1 MKIELRHFYIVPQ
14 VAASLLG
21 VFLGVA
27 ARDPMTTYLG
37 CCVLTV
43 CFAINMLAV
52 AYCSFCLERGLTI
65 PKIHYYEKTAL
76 LWESVAEEL
85 RKEGKFACLDTF
97 ADTLV
102 QATKERDKE

>member
-14 VAASLLG
+14 VAA
-21 VFLGVA
+21 VMVA
-27 ARDPMTTYLG
+27 GGAINNTTTYLG
-37 CCVLTV
+37 CCEIVV
-43 CFAINMLAV
+43 CSVINLAAV

-97 ADTLV
+97 ADNLV
-102 QATKERDKE
+102 QATKELDKQ

>member
-1 MKIELRHFYIVPQ
+1 MKIEFKSIYHVPQ
-14 VAASLLG
+14 VASVMLAG
-21 VFLGVA
+21 
-27 ARDPMTTYLG
+27 
-37 CCVLTV
+37 
-43 CFAINMLAV
+43 FAINTTTTHLEFCGIVACVVINLVAV
-52 AYCSFCLERGLTI
+52 AYCSFCMERGLTI

-102 QATKERDKE
+102 KATRERDKE

>member
-1 MKIELRHFYIVPQ
+1 MDIELRHFSYVPQ
-14 VAASLLG
+14 IAVSLLG
-21 VFLGVA
+21 VFLGVT

-43 CFAINMLAV
+43 CFVINILAV
-52 AYCSFCLERGLTI
+52 AYCSFCMEKGLTI
-65 PKIHYYEKTAL
+65 RKIHYYEKTAL

-97 ADTLV
+97 ADNLV
-102 QATKERDKE
+102 QATKERDKQ